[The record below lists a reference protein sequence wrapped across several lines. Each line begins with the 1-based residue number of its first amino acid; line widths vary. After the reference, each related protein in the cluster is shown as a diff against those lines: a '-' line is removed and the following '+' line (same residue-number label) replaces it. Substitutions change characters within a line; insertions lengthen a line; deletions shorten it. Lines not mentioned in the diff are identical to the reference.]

1 MSVGMIILSVLCVLA
16 LVVLFFP
23 FIFKVE
29 FEVSMAGAVA
39 RLYLFKKLLKKFEK
53 SFGKKDGSEAD
64 ELDDYKD
71 DEPDVVPAY
80 VPAKKSAPPE
90 PPKETLK
97 APEPPKETVAENSEK
112 KKQESST
119 SECTPEPVEKTSE
132 KISETS
138 AEKPAEKNTKKP
150 VEKSSENTS
159 SESKPV
165 TESAVTSV
173 STEKVPAQKDVT
185 TSDVKPQDEDD
196 EKSEKKEKRSLT
208 DREFWSIILTPEL
221 DNTAFWAVKK
231 LLACLLKLFRIKFR
245 DCFVEGIRSDYVTM
259 GYGAALNG
267 IIKSFPFLENWD
279 LRMDWTHDHEMKAE
293 GRIFISVNLVRILG
307 LLIAILFYGGI
318 VAFKFWRRRA
328 HVLKTNELP
337 ELDWVRKK
345 IVKFMAED

>member
-29 FEVSMAGAVA
+29 FEVSIAGAVA

-53 SFGKKDGSEAD
+53 SFGKKDGLEAD
-64 ELDDYKD
+64 ERDDDKD
-71 DEPDVVPAY
+71 DESDVVPTY
-80 VPAKKSAPPE
+80 VPAKKSTPPE

-97 APEPPKETVAENSEK
+97 APEPTKATDTENSEK
-112 KKQESST
+112 KEQEKPT
-119 SECTPEPVEKTSE
+119 SECTSESAENSSE
-132 KISETS
+132 KISEVP
-138 AEKPAEKNTKKP
+138 AEKPAEKNTEKPEEKK
-150 VEKSSENTS
+150 SENTAL
-159 SESKPV
+159 ESKPV

-173 STEKVPAQKDVT
+173 
-185 TSDVKPQDEDD
+185 TSDDKPQDEDG
-196 EKSEKKEKRSLT
+196 EEPKKKEKRSLT
-208 DREFWSIILTPEL
+208 DREFWSIVLTPEL
-221 DNTAFWAVKK
+221 DSTAFWAVKK
-231 LLACLLKLFRIKFR
+231 LLVSLFKLFRVKFQE
-245 DCFVEGIRSDYVTM
+245 CFVEGIRSDYVTM

-279 LRMDWTHDHEMKAE
+279 LRMDWTHDREMKAE

>member
-1 MSVGMIILSVLCVLA
+1 MSFGMIILSVLCVLA
-16 LVVLFFP
+16 LVILFFP
-23 FIFKVE
+23 FIFKVD
-29 FEVSMAGAVA
+29 FVVSMAGAVA

-71 DEPDVVPAY
+71 DEPDVVPTY
-80 VPAKKSAPPE
+80 VPAKKSTPPE

-97 APEPPKETVAENSEK
+97 APDPPKPTVTENSEK
-112 KKQESST
+112 QESKSSA
-119 SECTPEPVEKTSE
+119 SECTPEFAEKASE

-138 AEKPAEKNTKKP
+138 DKTPTEKNTEKPAEK
-150 VEKSSENTS
+150 SSENIAP
-159 SESKPV
+159 ESK
-165 TESAVTSV
+165 A
-173 STEKVPAQKDVT
+173 
-185 TSDVKPQDEDD
+185 QDEDD

-221 DNTAFWAVKK
+221 DSTAFWAVKK

-267 IIKSFPFLENWD
+267 IIKSFPVLENWD

>member
-1 MSVGMIILSVLCVLA
+1 MIILSVLCVLA

-80 VPAKKSAPPE
+80 VPAKKSTPPE

-112 KKQESST
+112 KEQESST
-119 SECTPEPVEKTSE
+119 NECLPEPAKYSSE
-132 KISETS
+132 KISENTS
-138 AEKPAEKNTKKP
+138 PESKPAEKNTEQP
-150 VEKSSENTS
+150 VEKSSENTAL
-159 SESKPV
+159 ESKPV
-165 TESAVTSV
+165 TEGAVTSV
-173 STEKVPAQKDVT
+173 
-185 TSDVKPQDEDD
+185 TSDDKPQDEDD
-196 EKSEKKEKRSLT
+196 EEPKKKEKRSLT

>member
-80 VPAKKSAPPE
+80 VPAKKSTPPE

-112 KKQESST
+112 KEQESST
-119 SECTPEPVEKTSE
+119 NECTPESAEKTSE
-132 KISETS
+132 KISEAS
-138 AEKPAEKNTKKP
+138 AEKPAEKTTEQP
-150 VEKSSENTS
+150 VEKSSENTAL
-159 SESKPV
+159 ESKPV
-165 TESAVTSV
+165 TEGAVTSV
-173 STEKVPAQKDVT
+173 
-185 TSDVKPQDEDD
+185 TSDDKPQDEDG
-196 EKSEKKEKRSLT
+196 EEPKKKEKRSLT

-245 DCFVEGIRSDYVTM
+245 DCFVEGVRSDYVTM

-267 IIKSFPFLENWD
+267 IIKSFPFLQNWD
-279 LRMDWTHDHEMKAE
+279 LRMDWTHDREMKAE
-293 GRIFISVNLVRILG
+293 GQIYISVNLVRILG

>member
-64 ELDDYKD
+64 ERDDDKD
-71 DEPDVVPAY
+71 DEPDVVPTY
-80 VPAKKSAPPE
+80 VPAKKSTPPE

-97 APEPPKETVAENSEK
+97 APELTKATVTENSEK
-112 KKQESST
+112 KEQESST
-119 SECTPEPVEKTSE
+119 NECTSESAENSSE
-132 KISETS
+132 KISEVP
-138 AEKPAEKNTKKP
+138 AEKPAEKNTEKPTEKK
-150 VEKSSENTS
+150 SENTAP
-159 SESKPV
+159 ESKPV

-173 STEKVPAQKDVT
+173 
-185 TSDVKPQDEDD
+185 TSDDKPQDEDG
-196 EKSEKKEKRSLT
+196 EEPKKKEKRSLT
-208 DREFWSIILTPEL
+208 DREFWSIVLTPEL
-221 DNTAFWAVKK
+221 DSTAFWAVKK
-231 LLACLLKLFRIKFR
+231 LLVSLFKLFRVKFR
-245 DCFVEGIRSDYVTM
+245 ECFIEGIRSDYVTM

-293 GRIFISVNLVRILG
+293 GQIYISVNLVRILG